1 MPELYEDAIGGDDPQ
16 ELERMTHG
24 KIDDVLYA
32 DRQRFYKVCRK
43 HGYDCQIIKK
53 ESRRKHPDF

>member
-16 ELERMTHG
+16 EAERNTRGHL
-24 KIDDVLYA
+24 DDVLYA
-32 DRQRFYKVCRK
+32 DRSRFYKVCRK